1 MLIHHNVLSSL
12 RVYSQNISTAR
23 EKIAQIYLQYLHVF
37 PSLVEERTYISVCGR
52 GGCAGGKDG
61 KEQQS
66 HRLHVQLHGDDAVH
80 HLTRSV
86 CSFFHHSPGI
96 VWELRSCHQRSPE
109 MSWSAICSDLHH
121 QISRQDEI
129 FVNAKPEGIKNQ
141 RRIRS
146 CPNGWEKFTVRGSSV
161 DWGKFLAE
169 PQAAT
174 TLRPRRRLPSQAAL
188 RPTPTVSLL
197 SLPGELAYSYF
208 QSNLLFACL
217 LGWKQIKDYL
227 DTTSS

>member
-1 MLIHHNVLSSL
+1 MHIGHFCWLQGFLNVCRGEDLHLCLWQGRLCRWQGWEWAAKPPPSC
-12 RVYSQNISTAR
+12 STSWWWCSPPPH
-23 EKIAQIYLQYLHVF
+23 QICLQ
-37 PSLVEERTYISVCGR
+37 
-52 GGCAGGKDG
+52 
-61 KEQQS
+61 
-66 HRLHVQLHGDDAVH
+66 
-80 HLTRSV
+80 
-86 CSFFHHSPGI
+86 FFHQSQGI